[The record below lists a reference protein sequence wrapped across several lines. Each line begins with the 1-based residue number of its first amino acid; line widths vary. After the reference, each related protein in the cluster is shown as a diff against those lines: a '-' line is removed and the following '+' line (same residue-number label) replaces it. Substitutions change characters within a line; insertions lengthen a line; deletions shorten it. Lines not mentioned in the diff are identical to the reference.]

1 MLSKSTISREKAQTI
16 AVVALGF
23 IASEPDYLSRFLA
36 ITGLDGSDLRAA
48 AIEPVFLTAILDFL
62 MADEKT
68 LVAFAEASNTDPE
81 HVAIA
86 RQLLAGPENF
96 EG

>member
-1 MLSKSTISREKAQTI
+1 MLSKSPISRENAETI
-16 AVVALGF
+16 AAIGLGF

-36 ITGLDGSDLRAA
+36 LTGLDASDLRAA
-48 AIEPVFLTAILDFL
+48 SNEPAFLTAILDFL
-62 MADEKT
+62 MGDEKT
-68 LVAFAEASNTDPE
+68 LVAFSQASNTNPE